1 MSAVLDRPGIRT
13 RTAKNETPA
22 KAAWL
27 QDRLTY
33 LGATD
38 ISAIVGINPY
48 QSAHDVWLQKKG
60 LLVTEETIPMRAGT
74 YMETFIAQE
83 FQRETKVKCLRSKT
97 YKHEKYPFL
106 ACNPD
111 REIKWKGIDAILE
124 CKNVGHWA
132 ARNFGQDG
140 SDQIPEHYM
149 VQIMWQLLITGKDLV
164 VLAALI
170 DDRELRTYFYSF
182 NPEYS
187 EWAHIFDKEAGVK
200 LFNHAIG
207 WWNKHIVRDIE
218 PELTGSDSDAAYVRR
233 ERDSYDNGKL
243 INTDEATDALCKKL
257 DKRIRRLKRASL
269 LEAETKNRIKQYM
282 AASGAS
288 SLESSVGIFTWKTN
302 ARGVAT
308 FNTPFRTGR
317 A

>member
-1 MSAVLDRPGIRT
+1 MSAVATPSIRT
-13 RTAKNETPA
+13 RTAKTETTA
-22 KAAWL
+22 KSAWL
-27 QDRLTY
+27 AERLTY

-48 QSAHDVWLQKKG
+48 STPHDVWLQKKG
-60 LLVTEETIPMRAGT
+60 LLTVKETIPMRAGT

-83 FQRETKVKCLRSKT
+83 FSRENSVKCLRSKT
-97 YKHEKYPFL
+97 YKHKEYPFL

-111 REIKWKGIDAILE
+111 REIKWNGIDAILE

-149 VQIMWQLLITGKDLV
+149 IQIMWQLLITGKDLV

-187 EWAHIFDKEAGVK
+187 EWAHIFDKEAGRK

-207 WWNKHIVRDIE
+207 WWNRHILGDVE
-218 PELTGSDSDAAYVRR
+218 PELTGADSDTEYVKR

-243 INTDEATDALCKKL
+243 TNTDEATDRLCV
-257 DKRIRRLKRASL
+257 RLKSALVRESRAKL
-269 LEAETKNRIKQYM
+269 VANERKNRIKQFM
-282 AASGAS
+282 ASQGAS
-288 SLESSVGIFTWKTN
+288 SLESSVGIFSWKTN

-308 FNTPFRTGR
+308 FNTPFRTGK